1 MEYTILDMANDFHK
15 DKEVIRRLIK
25 KLDLTAVNEYTR
37 EHNNEALV
45 YDNEVYDTVASQ
57 YQHKTKQAQTSGT
70 DNSAQSAM
78 IKLLQEQLDRANKDK
93 DQLMYLLQQ
102 SQSLSSTLQG
112 RINLIENR
120 QTEDTSQNDSNLDNE
135 VEDTPEVK
143 EIKEDK
149 QSLFSRIFRR

>member
-1 MEYTILDMANDFHK
+1 MEYTILDMANDFKK

-25 KLDLTAVNEYTR
+25 KLDLK
-37 EHNNEALV
+37 ALV
-45 YDNEVYDTVASQ
+45 YDIEVYDTVASQ
-57 YQHKTKQAQTSGT
+57 YQHKTKKAQTSGT

-78 IKLLQEQLDRANKDK
+78 IKLLQEQLNQANRDK

-120 QTEDTSQNDSNLDNE
+120 QTEDTSQNDSKLDNE
-135 VEDTPEVK
+135 AEATPEAK
-143 EIKEDK
+143 ETKENK
-149 QSLFSRIFRR
+149 RSLFSRLFK